1 MRNGIGANFFI
12 TGEPMNLAKS
22 ERGETLFNAYAGLE
36 VKAFRLK
43 RPFSFLPPVINN
55 TGDWSTFIDTA
66 YQVYKGD
73 FIDNSPHFL
82 GKRVI
87 IDRRNLDGGYV
98 EGFWHVVQ
106 RDMGGGGERYTDFQR
121 LERVPWIKPLIE
133 NHTAEGVE
141 YRRCLEGK
149 RETRHYIL
157 APSKNY
163 VVILGEK
170 KGAIFLV
177 TAFCMNRSFADRAIF
192 RQPPHGELAGR
203 R

>member
-1 MRNGIGANFFI
+1 
-12 TGEPMNLAKS
+12 MNLAKS